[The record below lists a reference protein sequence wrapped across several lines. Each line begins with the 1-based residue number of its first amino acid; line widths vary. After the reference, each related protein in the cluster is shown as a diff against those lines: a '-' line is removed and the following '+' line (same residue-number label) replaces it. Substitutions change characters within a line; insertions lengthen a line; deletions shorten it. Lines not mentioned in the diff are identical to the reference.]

1 MNYDP
6 NDLLSQISAQD
17 EVVEDTPKKKKHR
30 SISIDFAVLFMKLT
44 FAFDEVKRKYNFLF
58 SFLGWLWA
66 VFMVLVYIGGLAM
79 IGLLGYSYLTF
90 PDKVHNTL
98 ITQGIITKAPKN
110 FF

>member
-17 EVVEDTPKKKKHR
+17 EVVEDAPKKKKHR

-58 SFLGWLWA
+58 SLCNKVCCCRFLQDRL
-66 VFMVLVYIGGLAM
+66 FSFRLRVLK
-79 IGLLGYSYLTF
+79 LLYLS
-90 PDKVHNTL
+90 
-98 ITQGIITKAPKN
+98 
-110 FF
+110 